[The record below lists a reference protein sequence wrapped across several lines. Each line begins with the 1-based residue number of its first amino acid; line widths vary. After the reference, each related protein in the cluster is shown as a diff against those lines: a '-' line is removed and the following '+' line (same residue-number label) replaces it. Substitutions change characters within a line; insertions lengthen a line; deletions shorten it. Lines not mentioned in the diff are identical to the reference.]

1 MIFDQASV
9 VEIGVDSLWLE
20 IRVND
25 LLHLEVLRKD
35 KK

>member
-9 VEIGVDSLWLE
+9 VEIGVDRLWLE
-20 IRVND
+20 IRAND
-25 LLHLEVLRKD
+25 LLHLEVLWKD